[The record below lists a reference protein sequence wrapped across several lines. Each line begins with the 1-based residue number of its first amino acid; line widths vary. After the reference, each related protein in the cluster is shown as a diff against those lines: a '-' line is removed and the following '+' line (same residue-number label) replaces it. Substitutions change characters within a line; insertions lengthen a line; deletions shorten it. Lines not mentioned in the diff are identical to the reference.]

1 MAKKDKTIFVCSECG
16 FESSK
21 WNGRCQ
27 QCGMWNT
34 FEEQLPIASSTSL
47 TAKRSAVSIDALNI
61 RTLNDIDAV
70 DEVRYITGTAE
81 LDRVLGGGLVKGSLV
96 LVGGEP
102 GIGKST
108 LLLQICQ
115 YMGQSHSILYV
126 SGEES
131 ARQIKLRA
139 QRLNVDSENLML
151 LTITD
156 AEAVCAA
163 IASQKPDIV
172 IIDSIQTMSI
182 EEINSAQGSLRQVR
196 ECTNL
201 FMKTAKELE
210 IPIFIVGHVNKDGD
224 IAGPKV
230 MEHIVDAVLHFE
242 GERHLSYRILRAVKN
257 RFGSTNEIGVF
268 EMADVGLREVPEP
281 SMMLLS
287 GRPKNVS
294 GNCIACVMEGSRP
307 ILAEVQALAAKS
319 SFAAPR
325 RTATGFDFSRLAII
339 LAVLE
344 KRCGVCCSALDVYLN
359 IVGGFRFDEPA
370 GDLPVA
376 MAVYSAIMDK
386 PVPDNIIAVGEVGL
400 GGEVRNVSRIQ
411 QRIAEAQRMGFEK
424 AIIPMQSLKNIN
436 CDDYD
441 IELIGV
447 SHLRNAFEML
457 SER

>member
-34 FEEQLPIASSTSL
+34 FEEQLPVATAVSSLS
-47 TAKRSAVSIDALNI
+47 KRSNINAEALNM
-61 RTLNDIDAV
+61 RTLKDIDAV
-70 DEVRYITGTAE
+70 DEVRYLTGTAE

-115 YMGQSHSILYV
+115 YMGQNHSILYV

-139 QRLNVDSENLML
+139 QRLKVDTENLML

-156 AEAVCAA
+156 AEAVCSA
-163 IASQKPDIV
+163 ISSQMPDIV
-172 IIDSIQTMSI
+172 IIDSIQTMCI

-294 GNCIACVMEGSRP
+294 GNCIACIIEGSRP

-376 MAVYSAIMDK
+376 LAVYSAIMDK
-386 PVPDNIIAVGEVGL
+386 PVPDNVIAVGEIGL

-436 CDDYD
+436 AEDYD

-447 SHLRNAFEML
+447 PSLRKAFKACNQD
-457 SER
+457 

>member
-34 FEEQLPIASSTSL
+34 FEEQLPVA
-47 TAKRSAVSIDALNI
+47 SAVSSVSKRSSISTEALKM
-61 RTLNDIDAV
+61 RTLKDIDAV
-70 DEVRYITGTAE
+70 DEVRYLTGTAE

-115 YMGQSHSILYV
+115 YMGQNHSILYV

-139 QRLNVDSENLML
+139 QRLNVDTDNLL
-151 LTITD
+151 LFTVTD
-156 AEAVCAA
+156 AETVCSA

-172 IIDSIQTMSI
+172 IIDSIQTMCI

-294 GNCIACVMEGSRP
+294 GNCIACVIEGSRP

-376 MAVYSAIMDK
+376 LAVYSAIMDK
-386 PVPDNIIAVGEVGL
+386 PMPDNVIAVGEIGL

-436 CDDYD
+436 ADDYD
-441 IELIGV
+441 IQLIGV
-447 SHLRNAFEML
+447 SSLRKAFEVCTQD
-457 SER
+457 